1 MNIQVNLLPEAKL
14 NKIRNKS
21 KKRTY
26 TTFAILLAVIV
37 VIAAVLLVMLRIFL
51 LGTYQ
56 VGKNKIASLKSE
68 IDKSKA
74 MEESAATLQQNL
86 ASFYN
91 LNAKRTNAS
100 RIISNFFK
108 AVPANV
114 TINSITLNDK
124 GGFTVA
130 GSTATFA
137 DVSRFASSLEQYNV
151 DYLPQPDLDRAQ
163 VFTGVTINSV
173 NKNEGRTDFSIS
185 FTVNEAV
192 LKNQRK
198 Q

>member
-26 TTFAILLAVIV
+26 TTFTILLAIII
-37 VIAAVLLVMLRIFL
+37 VIAAALLIMLRVFL

-56 VGKNKIASLKSE
+56 VGKNKISSLKTE
-68 IDKSKA
+68 VGKSKD

-114 TINSITLNDK
+114 TISSISLNDK
-124 GGFTVA
+124 GAFTVS

-137 DVSRFASSLEQYNV
+137 DVSRFASSLEQYNL

-163 VFTGVTINSV
+163 VFTSVSINSV
-173 NKNEGRTDFSIS
+173 NKNEGRTDFSIT